1 MKICPKRCRQKDK
14 NLTCIRRVL
23 KLRSVFHV
31 FIVITYFDIFRT
43 SNGVSLWLCVHF
55 DRFSNGFLIFN
66 FQFVCEIAEK
76 TAVAN
81 DQEHRAEHL
90 ASKIHLFKK
99 EQV

>member
-1 MKICPKRCRQKDK
+1 MKCRFGHAC
-14 NLTCIRRVL
+14 T
-23 KLRSVFHV
+23 
-31 FIVITYFDIFRT
+31 
-43 SNGVSLWLCVHF
+43 
-55 DRFSNGFLIFN
+55 LIN
-66 FQFVCEIAEK
+66 FQIFCEIAEK